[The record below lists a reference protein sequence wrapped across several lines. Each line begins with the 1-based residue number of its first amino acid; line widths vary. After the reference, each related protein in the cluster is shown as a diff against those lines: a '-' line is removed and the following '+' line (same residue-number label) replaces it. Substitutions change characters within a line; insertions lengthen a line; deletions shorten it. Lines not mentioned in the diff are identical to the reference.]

1 METVI
6 LVIHVLLGVGLVA
19 LVLIQQGKGASMGAS
34 FGAGASQTV
43 FGSSGGGSLLTRLTT
58 AVVIAFFATSF
69 SLAIIAKHKADNE
82 ANPLS
87 GIPMIEQGTSTAA
100 KDGEIPMQATEQNR
114 SAAELGND
122 KSSGS
127 SEPSAATAGQQDE
140 VPKVETGS
148 KQ

>member
-1 METVI
+1 METII

-43 FGSSGGGSLLTRLTT
+43 FGSTGGGSLLTRLTT
-58 AVVIAFFATSF
+58 AVAIAFFATSF
-69 SLAIIAKHKADNE
+69 SLAIMAKHKADNE

-100 KDGEIPMQATEQNR
+100 KDGEIPTQSVQQSKTSTDSVDTQ
-114 SAAELGND
+114 
-122 KSSGS
+122 SSGPSES
-127 SEPSAATAGQQDE
+127 STATAGQQDE

>member
-1 METVI
+1 MEAII
-6 LVIHVLLGVGLVA
+6 LVIHVLLGVGLVV

-43 FGSSGGGSLLTRLTT
+43 FGSAGGGSLLTRLTT

-69 SLAIIAKHKADNE
+69 SLAIMAKNKADNE

-87 GIPMIEQGTSTAA
+87 GIPMIEQGVAPAA
-100 KDGEIPMQATEQNR
+100 KDGEIPMQAAEQNR
-114 SAAELGND
+114 SATESGNGQ
-122 KSSGS
+122 SSGS
-127 SEPSAATAGQQDE
+127 SEPSTATAEQQNE